1 MHWLHLLGDFA
12 AVLGLFGAIYALIA
26 SAAAARA
33 LKSPAAEPMSFP
45 SVTLLK
51 PLHSDEPMLAENLE
65 SFFAQD
71 YPAPVQI
78 VFGVQNAADP
88 AIAVVRALQAKHP
101 ERDMDLVIDA
111 RLFGANR
118 KISNLIN
125 MFPRARHDVL
135 ILSDSDISVPRHWL
149 QTVIGTLQQPGVG
162 AVTCLYIGKPLGTLW
177 SKLAAMGISYQ
188 FMPNVVVGTQASLA
202 APCFG
207 STIAF
212 TRKTLEEIGGFHAF
226 TGFLADDYEIGR
238 AVREK
243 GYTLALPHIVVDHI
257 CSEKSLGELIR
268 HELRWN
274 RTIRSINL
282 SGHIGSGA
290 IHALPLAFVA
300 ALLLGFN
307 PLSLVVLAA
316 ALLARAVLKWRVDG
330 LVGAKAGPL
339 WLLPLRDAISFFVF
353 LGSLFG
359 SSIHWRGERFDM
371 HASGGFSQS
380 EVS

>member
-1 MHWLHLLGDFA
+1 MHWLHLFGDFA

-33 LKSPAAEPMSFP
+33 LKSPAAEPTSFP

-135 ILSDSDISVPRHWL
+135 ILSDSDIAVPRHWL

-188 FMPNVVVGTQASLA
+188 FLPNVVVGTQASLA

>member
-33 LKSPAAEPMSFP
+33 LGTPSPKPKSFP

-65 SFFAQD
+65 SFFVQD

-78 VFGVQNAADP
+78 VFGVQNNADP
-88 AIAVVRALQAKHP
+88 AIAVVRALKAKHP
-101 ERDMDLVIDA
+101 DLDMDLVIDA

-135 ILSDSDISVPRHWL
+135 ILSDSDIAVPRTWL
-149 QTVIGTLQQPGVG
+149 KTVIGTLQQPGVG
-162 AVTCLYIGKPLGTLW
+162 AVTCLYIGKQLGTLW

-188 FMPNVVVGTQASLA
+188 FLPNVVVGTQASLA

-212 TRKTLEEIGGFHAF
+212 TRATLEEIGGFPAF

-243 GYTLALPHIVVDHI
+243 GYTLALPHIVVDHV
-257 CSEKSLGELIR
+257 CSERSLAELIR

-274 RTIRSINL
+274 RTIRSINP
-282 SGHIGSGA
+282 SGHVGSGA
-290 IHALPLAFVA
+290 IHALPLAFLA

-307 PLSLVVLAA
+307 ALSLVVLAA
-316 ALLARAVLKWRVDG
+316 ALLARAVLKWRIDR
-330 LVGAKAGPL
+330 LVGTKAGSI

-371 HASGGFSQS
+371 QSSGGFSQS